1 MKQLLTAQVTDLLTG
16 FTSKAGKPFDAKLKV
31 VAGEVKFDFGSG

>member
-1 MKQLLTAQVTDLLTG
+1 LENGETEQLSG

-31 VAGEVKFDFGSG
+31 TDGEVKFDFSG